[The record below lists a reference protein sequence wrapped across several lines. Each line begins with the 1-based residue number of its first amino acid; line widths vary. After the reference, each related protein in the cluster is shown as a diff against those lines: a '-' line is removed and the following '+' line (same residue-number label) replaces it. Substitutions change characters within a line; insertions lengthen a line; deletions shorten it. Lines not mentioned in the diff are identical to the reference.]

1 MTEADWLACD
11 DPWVLLNH
19 LAGEPSERKYRL
31 FACACCRRIWHLLT
45 DQWSRKTVEIA
56 ESYAQ
61 GEATYEQL
69 TAARQA
75 ANWDAA
81 AQAGQSPDDGAW
93 GYAFNAARD
102 VAQDSAAQG
111 ALHTSA
117 AVVEAA
123 IFAAGYVEN
132 EQLTFKG
139 LAFRQMERRLHCDLL
154 RDVFGNPFRP
164 LVLDPACRTPTVV
177 SLARAAYDERQ
188 LPGGELDTQRLAV
201 LADALEEA
209 GVPDELAAH
218 LRSPG
223 PHVRGCFAVDLCLGL
238 S

>member
-31 FACACCRRIWHLLT
+31 FACACCRHIWHLLT

-69 TAARQA
+69 TASRQA
-75 ANWDAA
+75 SNWDAA
-81 AQAGQSPDDGAW
+81 VQAGQSPDDGAW

-102 VAQDSAAQG
+102 VAQMPS
-111 ALHTSA
+111 
-117 AVVEAA
+117 
-123 IFAAGYVEN
+123 
-132 EQLTFKG
+132 
-139 LAFRQMERRLHCDLL
+139 
-154 RDVFGNPFRP
+154 
-164 LVLDPACRTPTVV
+164 
-177 SLARAAYDERQ
+177 
-188 LPGGELDTQRLAV
+188 GELAPDRLTV
-201 LADALEEA
+201 LADALEES
-209 GVPDELAAH
+209 GSPDELVVH

-223 PHVRGCFAVDLCLGL
+223 PHVRGCWAIDAILGL
-238 S
+238 G